1 MFRSG
6 AFFRPLDAL
15 LAILISAASAWG
27 FMAFRV
33 SEGSRALVYVS
44 DRKHAWY
51 ELAGGKRLVE
61 VPTRIGPVKLEIGEG
76 SARVVSSTC
85 PNRLCVKTGK
95 VGRAHQE
102 IVCVPAHLLVVI
114 EGAAE
119 GGGKG
124 EVDAI
129 TF

>member
-1 MFRSG
+1 MFGSG
-6 AFFRPLDAL
+6 TFFRPMDAL
-15 LAILISAASAWG
+15 LAILIAAASAWG

-33 SEGSRALVYVS
+33 SEGARALVYVS
-44 DRKHAWY
+44 DRKYAWY
-51 ELAGGKRLVE
+51 GLTGAKRLVE
-61 VPTRIGPVKLEIGEG
+61 VPTRIGPIGLEIGEG
-76 SARVVSSTC
+76 SARVLSSPC

-119 GGGKG
+119 WGGKD

>member
-1 MFRSG
+1 MYRSG
-6 AFFRPLDAL
+6 SFFRPLDAAITLL
-15 LAILISAASAWG
+15 LAAASAWG
-27 FMAFRV
+27 FMAFRI
-33 SEGSRALVYVS
+33 SEGSRALVYLS
-44 DRKHAWY
+44 DKKHAWH
-51 ELAGGKRLVE
+51 ELAGGKRIIE

-76 SARVVSSTC
+76 SVRVLSSPC

-95 VGRAHQE
+95 VGHAHQE

-114 EGAAE
+114 EGAASD
-119 GGGKG
+119 GGKG